1 MVAPKFAV
9 QSPHFSEGCRMSERM
24 IPAAIAHY
32 QIVEQLGEGGMGVVW
47 KARDTHL
54 DRFVAIK
61 VLPSEAVGPAGL
73 PRLVHEAKAASALN
87 HPNIIHIYDVGEWEG
102 VPYIAMEYV
111 GGKTLGELIGRR
123 GLRLTEALKYGAQ
136 IADAMAVAHSAGI
149 VHRDLKPTNIMIA
162 ENGNAKVLDFGLAK
176 LVEPTANMSGS
187 TMTAGT
193 EGKGWSGQGILVGTV
208 PYLSPEQA
216 EGLPLDVRSDIFSF
230 GIILYE
236 MIAGVN
242 PFRRESRMAT
252 VSAILQDEPKPLHSL
267 VPTVPFEL
275 ERLITRCLRK
285 SPERRL
291 RSMADLAIS
300 LKELK
305 EESDSGR
312 LVVPSSPDKP
322 GKRKPILIWS
332 LVALAVI
339 VLLGAGIAWRMRQE
353 SPVQSKFEVVPI
365 TTYPGVEM
373 QPSLSPDGAQVA
385 FSWNG
390 PTQQK
395 SHIYIKAIGPG
406 PPLQLTK
413 DTKDDFA
420 AAWSPDGGEI
430 AFLRDQGSGHFDVML
445 IPALGG
451 PERKLTEVFIPDME
465 WMPGP
470 FLSWTP
476 DSRSLVLTDRIAA
489 DKPVALF
496 VFPVQVGEKRQ
507 LTFPPAGTLGDAC
520 AALSPDGG
528 TLAFCRCS
536 HLGGWVEELYTVTLD
551 SNLAP
556 QGEVK
561 HPENVSRLT
570 GLAWNSQGTELIMG
584 ADKENGGRQD
594 SGQLLVRL
602 PVPSRPGR
610 RATDLQVGTASWP
623 TTARRSPRLAFSRQS
638 GGGESIWHLQIPSR
652 GKAPEPPVA
661 LISSTRS
668 DFAPRYSPDGK
679 RVAFESARGGNLE
692 IWTCTSAGEEC
703 MQLTSIGAEYT
714 GLPAWSPDGKELAL
728 YSRVRDRSQIFAIG
742 ADGTGLR
749 QVTSGDANHFFPG
762 WSRDGRWI
770 YFSSNSG
777 GSTQLW
783 KIPQE
788 GGTPVQLTRGGGF
801 ASRESVDGKWLYYT
815 KTEAADTSLWKV
827 PLAGGEETQVI
838 PSVHL
843 HSFDVV
849 RDGIYFRADTTTLK
863 FLNNAGQITTVT
875 SHLPE
880 GYVGLSVSPDE
891 KSILFCGSKPE
902 TSELMLIDKFQ

>member
-1 MVAPKFAV
+1 
-9 QSPHFSEGCRMSERM
+9 
-24 IPAAIAHY
+24 
-32 QIVEQLGEGGMGVVW
+32 
-47 KARDTHL
+47 
-54 DRFVAIK
+54 
-61 VLPSEAVGPAGL
+61 
-73 PRLVHEAKAASALN
+73 
-87 HPNIIHIYDVGEWEG
+87 
-102 VPYIAMEYV
+102 
-111 GGKTLGELIGRR
+111 
-123 GLRLTEALKYGAQ
+123 
-136 IADAMAVAHSAGI
+136 
-149 VHRDLKPTNIMIA
+149 
-162 ENGNAKVLDFGLAK
+162 
-176 LVEPTANMSGS
+176 
-187 TMTAGT
+187 MTAGT

-216 EGLPLDVRSDIFSF
+216 EGMPLDVRSDIFSF

-236 MIAGVN
+236 MIAGIN

-252 VSAILQDEPKPLHSL
+252 VSAILHDEPKPLHNV
-267 VPTVPFEL
+267 VPAVPFEL

-300 LKELK
+300 LRELK

-312 LVVPSSPDKP
+312 LVLPSSPERP
-322 GKRKPILIWS
+322 GKRKPILIWG
-332 LVALAVI
+332 LVVLGLI
-339 VLLGAGIAWRMRQE
+339 VLLAAGIFWRMREQG
-353 SPVQSKFEVVPI
+353 PVQSKFDAVPI
-365 TTYPGVEM
+365 TTYPGIEI

-395 SHIYIKAIGPG
+395 LHIYVKAIGPG

-413 DTKDDFA
+413 DSKDDLA

-430 AFLRDQGSGHFDVML
+430 AFMRDEGSGHFSVML

-451 PERKLTEVFIPDME
+451 PERKLTDIFVPDIE

-470 FLSWTP
+470 YLSWTP
-476 DSRSLVLTDRIAA
+476 DSRSLVSPDRIAP

-507 LTFPPAGTLGDAC
+507 LTFPPAGTLGDSC
-520 AALSPDGG
+520 AGLSPDGR

-536 HLGGWVEELYTVTLD
+536 HLGGWIEDLYTVALS

-556 QGEVK
+556 QGEPK
-561 HPENVSRLT
+561 HPENRGRLT
-570 GLAWNSQGTELIMG
+570 GLAWNPQGNELILG
-584 ADKENGGRQD
+584 ANKEDGED
-594 SGQLLVRL
+594 WLVRL
-602 PVPSRPGR
+602 PLRSGSTPIE
-610 RATDLQVGTASWP
+610 LQVGTGRWP
-623 TTARRSPRLAFSRQS
+623 TTARRSPRLAFSRES
-638 GGGESIWHLQIPSR
+638 GGGEDIWRLQIPSR
-652 GKAPEPPVA
+652 GKAPEPPAA

-679 RVAFESARGGNLE
+679 RIAFESARGGNLE
-692 IWTCTSAGEEC
+692 VWTCNSAGEEC
-703 MQLTSIGAEYT
+703 MQLTTIGGEYT
-714 GLPAWSPDGKELAL
+714 GLPTWSPDGKELAL
-728 YSRVRDRSQIFAIG
+728 YSRVNDRSQIFAIG

-762 WSRDGRWI
+762 WSKDGRWI

-783 KIPQE
+783 KIPRE

-849 RDGIYFRADTTTLK
+849 KDGIYFRADTTTLK
-863 FLNNAGQITTVT
+863 FLNNAGQISTVT